1 MPLAASQYTAN
12 HVLLITMS
20 IHLQKDIDRLKQD
33 LLSLCALVES
43 QVEKSVRAFLD
54 RDEELAREV
63 INRDSEIDD
72 REIDIEEECLKT
84 LALHQPV
91 AIDLRMTIAIL
102 KMNSDLERIGDL
114 AVNIARKA
122 IAVTGEPPLETVFD
136 IAGMGMKSQAMLRD
150 SIDALV
156 EMNVDL
162 ARQVCLRDDEVDD
175 LKHYIRIGVESM
187 IRRQPEHT
195 QALLRL
201 LAVSRNLERIADG
214 ATNIAEDV
222 IYLSEG
228 EIARHGRNS
237 FTRED

>member
-1 MPLAASQYTAN
+1 MTVFVSVPYPR
-12 HVLLITMS
+12 LIMS
-20 IHLQKDIDRLKQD
+20 VHLQKDIARLKKN
-33 LLSLCALVES
+33 LLSLGALVES
-43 QVEKSVRAFLD
+43 QVEKSVQAFLD

-63 INRDSEIDD
+63 TNRDAEIDD
-72 REIDIEEECLKT
+72 REIEIEEECLKT

-91 AIDLRMTIAIL
+91 AIDLRLTIAIL

-122 IAVTGEPPLETVFD
+122 IAVAAEPPLEAHFD
-136 IAGMGMKSQAMLRD
+136 IAGMGEKSQSLLRD

-156 EMNVDL
+156 DLDVEL
-162 ARQVCLRDDEVDD
+162 ARTVCLRDDEVDD
-175 LKHYIRIGVESM
+175 MKHTIRIGVEKM
-187 IRRQPEHT
+187 IRSRPEHT

-228 EIARHGRNS
+228 EITRHGRNGAL
-237 FTRED
+237 RGE

>member
-1 MPLAASQYTAN
+1 
-12 HVLLITMS
+12 MS
-20 IHLQKDIDRLKQD
+20 IHLQKDISRLKKD

-43 QVEKSVRAFLD
+43 QVEKSVRAFLE

-63 INRDSEIDD
+63 MNRDAEIDD
-72 REIDIEEECLKT
+72 REIEVEEECLKT

-91 AIDLRMTIAIL
+91 AVDLRMTIAIL

-122 IAVTGEPPLETVFD
+122 ITVAAEPPLETVFD

-150 SIDALV
+150 SIDSLV
-156 EMNVDL
+156 ELDVDL

-175 LKHYIRIGVESM
+175 LKHTIRIGVETM
-187 IRRQPEHT
+187 IRRQPQHT

-228 EIARHGRNS
+228 EITRHGRNNL
-237 FTRED
+237 TRGD

>member
-1 MPLAASQYTAN
+1 
-12 HVLLITMS
+12 MS
-20 IHLQKDIDRLKQD
+20 VHLQRDIDRLKKD

-43 QVEKSVRAFLD
+43 QVEKAVRAFLE
-54 RDEELAREV
+54 RDEELARRV
-63 INRDSEIDD
+63 VNGDAEIDG
-72 REIDIEEECLKT
+72 REIEIEEECLKT

-91 AIDLRMTIAIL
+91 AIDLRMTVAIL

-122 IAVTGEPPLETVFD
+122 IAVAAEPPLETPFD
-136 IAGMGMKSQAMLRD
+136 IAGMGIKSQSMLRD

-156 EMNVDL
+156 EMNVEL
-162 ARQVCLRDDEVDD
+162 ARHVCLRDDEVDD
-175 LKHYIRIGVESM
+175 LKHSIRAGVEEM

-195 QALLRL
+195 QTLLRL

-228 EIARHGRNS
+228 AIARHGRNN
-237 FTRED
+237 

>member
-1 MPLAASQYTAN
+1 MRVGRKPGGEISP
-12 HVLLITMS
+12 
-20 IHLQKDIDRLKQD
+20 R
-33 LLSLCALVES
+33 
-43 QVEKSVRAFLD
+43 FLE

-63 INRDSEIDD
+63 VNRDTEIDD
-72 REIDIEEECLKT
+72 REIEVEEECLKT

-91 AIDLRMTIAIL
+91 AVDLRMTVAIL
-102 KMNSDLERIGDL
+102 KMNNDLERIGDL

-122 IAVTGEPPLETVFD
+122 MAVMAEPPLETDFD

-150 SIDALV
+150 SIDSLIEMDV
-156 EMNVDL
+156 EL
-162 ARQVCLRDDEVDD
+162 ARRVCVRDDEVDD
-175 LKHYIRIGVESM
+175 QKHAIRIGVEKL

-228 EIARHGRNS
+228 EITRHGRNNA
-237 FTRED
+237 TRGD

>member
-1 MPLAASQYTAN
+1 
-12 HVLLITMS
+12 MS
-20 IHLQKDIDRLKQD
+20 IHLQKDIARLKKD
-33 LLSLCALVES
+33 LLSLCSLVES
-43 QVEKSVRAFLD
+43 QVEKAVRAFLE
-54 RDEELAREV
+54 RDELLAREV
-63 INRDSEIDD
+63 INRDAEIDD
-72 REIDIEEECLKT
+72 REIDVEEECLKT

-102 KMNSDLERIGDL
+102 KINSDLERIGDL

-122 IAVTGEPPLETVFD
+122 IAVAAEPPLETPFD
-136 IAGMGMKSQAMLRD
+136 IAGMGLKSQAMLRD
-150 SIDALV
+150 SIDSLV
-156 EMNVDL
+156 ELDMGL
-162 ARQVCLRDDEVDD
+162 ARAVCIRDDEVDD
-175 LKHYIRIGVESM
+175 LKHSIRVGVESM

-228 EIARHGRNS
+228 EITRHGRNNI
-237 FTRED
+237 TRGD

>member
-1 MPLAASQYTAN
+1 
-12 HVLLITMS
+12 MS
-20 IHLQKDIDRLKQD
+20 IHLQKDIARLKKD
-33 LLSLCALVES
+33 LLSLCSLVES
-43 QVEKSVRAFLD
+43 QVEKAVRAFLE
-54 RDEELAREV
+54 RDDILAREV
-63 INRDSEIDD
+63 VNRDTEIDD
-72 REIDIEEECLKT
+72 REIEVEEECLKT

-122 IAVTGEPPLETVFD
+122 IAVASEPPLEAVFD
-136 IAGMGMKSQAMLRD
+136 IAGMGLKSQAMLRD
-150 SIDALV
+150 SIDSLV
-156 EMNVDL
+156 EMNVEL

-175 LKHYIRIGVESM
+175 LKHAIRIDVESM
-187 IRRQPEHT
+187 IRHQPEHT

-228 EIARHGRNS
+228 EITRHGRNNT
-237 FTRED
+237 TRGD